1 MVAILSRH
9 GTRRQHRD
17 YYEANWNNTHQG
29 ASLTEQHSPLASFE
43 IDPPELAVF
52 DPETDELENV
62 PITEYDLVST
72 PNDFNVLTIQNFLET
87 GAVKVPKYQRNFVW
101 DRPRASKLIES
112 LILGLPVPQVFLY
125 EEARNSFQII
135 DGQQRLMSIYFFM
148 VGRFPRKAAKPRLR
162 EFWGVQGAIPT
173 SILQDDDLFESFK
186 LALPTPE
193 GSPENP
199 LHGAKY
205 ETLGDKQIQL
215 GMRTLRNVIIKQV
228 NPEGR
233 GAVYEIFNRLN
244 TTGVNLTA
252 QEIRMSLADSA
263 LMERIIDMNLSE
275 NWRMLIGA
283 SIPDP
288 KLKDIEIILRAL
300 AMGDDS
306 DIYKPSMVRFL
317 DRYADKTRKFHS
329 SDVDRRVKFFESF
342 IAKVSEFD
350 RSVFLI
356 SGRFSVPVFEAIYA
370 AYWQAGG
377 DGALNERTLRNLMR
391 DQGFISATSDKTTDT
406 KNVVARIQK
415 AQLHLLGAE

>member
-1 MVAILSRH
+1 MKLP
-9 GTRRQHRD
+9 
-17 YYEANWNNTHQG
+17 
-29 ASLTEQHSPLASFE
+29 EQSTATNLFE
-43 IDPPELAVF
+43 IDDETLERSIY
-52 DPETDELENV
+52 DPESETAENV

-148 VGRFPRKAAKPRLR
+148 VGRFPRKSAKPQLR
-162 EFWGVQGAIPT
+162 EFWGKEGGIPS
-173 SILQDDDLFESFK
+173 SILQDDELFESFK
-186 LALPTPE
+186 LALPTPDHS
-193 GSPENP
+193 SPNP

-228 NPEGR
+228 NPDGR

-252 QEIRMSLADSA
+252 QEIRMSLADSD
-263 LMERIIDMNLSE
+263 LMERVVDLNLLE
-275 NWRMLIGA
+275 TWRTLIGVA
-283 SIPDP
+283 SPDP
-288 KLKDIEIILRAL
+288 KLKDIEIILRAM
-300 AMGDDS
+300 AMADDS
-306 DIYKPSMVRFL
+306 DLYKPSMVRFL
-317 DRYADKTRKFHS
+317 NRYADRTRTFS
-329 SDVDRRVKFFESF
+329 PGDVETRVRFFEDF
-342 IAKVSEFD
+342 MVRVSGLD
-350 RSVFLI
+350 RASFLI

-370 AYWQAGG
+370 ACWQGG
-377 DGALNERTLRNLMR
+377 SSSVLGDATVRSLVANET
-391 DQGFISATSDKTTDT
+391 FVEATSDKTTDT
-406 KNVVARIQK
+406 KNVVARIK
-415 AQLHLLGAE
+415 TAGAHLFGER